1 MKRALAALAALWMLA
16 VVPARAQVIVIGG
29 PMKLNDSNF
38 AIGENTLEQVY
49 LSALYETNANFTF
62 VRAEQ
67 LVNGAAGVAGGWTVN
82 QYLRAGQ
89 YWPLGVGVGTPITY
103 RGIIDLGVSGS
114 ATYGAYR
121 PDSAT
126 LVGNASNGNYWPTVP
141 RLMIANGQHT
151 TNAFATVTKEST
163 GVAGHI
169 SYSVVQDS
177 TLNVYQVGKPSRTW
191 KAYTGN
197 VVKSPRIVRGWRPL
211 IGTIS
216 TRPVSGPT
224 DGNYDEPRWT
234 TSYPTDPDT
243 AAAWIVYNYAS
254 GTNTPIAGTVLG
266 VSATAAPIAYFNVTR
281 GATSDIDGGLVL
293 ASLQV
298 LDSLSGGALFGSS
311 GLKLPLKVGVH
322 IDAGWK
328 RSESNKGET
337 GAGGIADAD
346 FPALRRA
353 IRKMN
358 DLEGFKYGLGVEV
371 DSLWAYKGVDETYWH
386 EARNAR
392 LTPHVHAGQNSNAP
406 APPQNAGTK
415 YILPINIWGLNL
427 NARMRYAFGGPE
439 NVDSMLVYGV
449 PDYVA
454 APTDTMVTYWLSKR
468 AFALCDSISHVMWG
482 AVATDHLVMPPA
494 DDWTNQRITH
504 GADSTYT
511 VGSVTRNSVVN
522 SVDSVLAAA
531 ALSGATGV
539 RSNLNSANSATIH
552 NASGN
557 SGYGYYQAPRYWNVG
572 PASVP
577 STFPTRVY
585 GTPCNVIGTVGYP
598 NTTYSSPNPV
608 GSRRSW
614 SAQVRGK
621 PGDFQD
627 VLYGAMGVQFGVET
641 FSSVNGWTATT
652 VKGIPTAAQNIVG
665 NILAIH
671 VADLGSNGVE
681 DTMPGYYNFKYL
693 ASAIAV
699 ANSYG
704 RQKVIKIVW
713 PEEVQP

>member
-1 MKRALAALAALWMLA
+1 MKRVLAALAALCLLVTTA
-16 VVPARAQVIVIGG
+16 YSQVLVIGG
-29 PMKLNDSNF
+29 PMKLNNSAF
-38 AIGENTLEQVY
+38 AIGENTLEQAY
-49 LSALYETNANFTF
+49 LSALYESNANFLF

-67 LVNGAAGVAGGWTVN
+67 LVNGAAGAAGGWTVN

-89 YWPLGVGVGTPITY
+89 YWPLGIGNGTPITF
-103 RGIIDLGVSGS
+103 RGVIDLGVSSS

-121 PDSAT
+121 PDSGA
-126 LVGNASNGNYWPTVP
+126 LVGNATNGSYWPTVP
-141 RLMIANGQHT
+141 RLMVANTQHT
-151 TNAFATVTKEST
+151 ANAFNISSGRCST
-163 GVAGHI
+163 GVGAHI
-169 SYSVVQDS
+169 TYSAVQDS
-177 TLNVYQVGKPSRTW
+177 TLNVYQVGNPSRTW
-191 KAYTGN
+191 KAYVGS

-211 IGTIS
+211 VGTIS

-243 AAAWIVYNYAS
+243 AAAWIVYNYAA
-254 GTNTPIAGTVLG
+254 GTNTPISGTVLG
-266 VSATAAPIAYFNVTR
+266 VNSTAAPIAYFNVTR
-281 GATSDIDGGLVL
+281 GSTSDIDAGLIL

-298 LDSLSGGALFGSS
+298 IDTLSGGALFNTS
-311 GLKLPLKVGVH
+311 GPKLPLKVGAH
-322 IDAGWK
+322 IDDGWK

-358 DLEGFKYGLGVEV
+358 DLEGFKYGLGVEA

-392 LTPHVHAGQNSNAP
+392 LTPHVHAGQNSSAP

-415 YILPINIWGLNL
+415 FIIPINIWGLNL
-427 NARMRYAFGGPE
+427 NARIRYAFGGPE
-439 NVDSMLVYGV
+439 NVDSLLVYGV

-468 AFALCDSISHVMWG
+468 AFALCDSMSRVMWG

-504 GADSTYT
+504 NADSL
-511 VGSVTRNSVVN
+511 RLVN

-557 SGYGYYQAPRYWNVG
+557 SGYGYYQAPRYWTVNQS
-572 PASVP
+572 AVP
-577 STFPTRVY
+577 STFPVRVY

-598 NTTYSSPNPV
+598 NTTYSASNPV
-608 GSRRSW
+608 GSRRAW
-614 SAQVRGK
+614 HNQVRGK

-641 FSSVNGWTATT
+641 FSSVNGWTGTT
-652 VKGIPTAAQNIVG
+652 VKGIPTAAQNING
-665 NILAIH
+665 NVLAIH

-693 ASAIAV
+693 ANSIAV

-704 RQKVIKIVW
+704 RQKIVQVVW
-713 PEEVQP
+713 PEELTP